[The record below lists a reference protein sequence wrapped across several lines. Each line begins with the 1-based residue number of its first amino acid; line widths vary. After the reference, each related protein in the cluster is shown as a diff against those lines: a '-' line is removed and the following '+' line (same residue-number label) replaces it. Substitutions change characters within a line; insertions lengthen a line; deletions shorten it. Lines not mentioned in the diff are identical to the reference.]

1 MIFFNF
7 LVVKRKGVLSMNMD
21 LMQAD
26 LKIAPKD
33 CSIPGIPI
41 LPCDSGNT
49 SAFVT
54 PSLAMAYVPI
64 QEFRDLYDPDYALQV
79 GTLFK
84 ELDLPF
90 YGIGGTLL

>member
-1 MIFFNF
+1 
-7 LVVKRKGVLSMNMD
+7 MD
-21 LMQAD
+21 LIQAD

-33 CSIPGIPI
+33 CSISGIPK
-41 LPCDSGNT
+41 LPCDSGDNST
-49 SAFVT
+49 LAS
-54 PSLAMAYVPI
+54 PSLAMAYVPV
-64 QEFRDLYDPDYALQV
+64 QQFRDLYDINYALQA

>member
-1 MIFFNF
+1 
-7 LVVKRKGVLSMNMD
+7 MNMD
-21 LMQAD
+21 LKQTD

-33 CSIPGIPI
+33 CSISGIPK
-41 LPCDSGNT
+41 LPCDSDDNL
-49 SAFVT
+49 SPAS

-64 QEFRDLYDPDYALQV
+64 QKFRDLYDINYALQV